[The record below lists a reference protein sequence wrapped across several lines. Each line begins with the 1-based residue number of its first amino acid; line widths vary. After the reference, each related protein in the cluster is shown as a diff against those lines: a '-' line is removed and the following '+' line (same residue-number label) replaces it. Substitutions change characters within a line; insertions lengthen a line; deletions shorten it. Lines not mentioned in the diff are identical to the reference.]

1 MRQRGYV
8 KISDKREIWGVRVA
22 LVEDGMAK
30 LHRNIKL
37 STS

>member
-22 LVEDGMAK
+22 LVEDGMVN
-30 LHRNIKL
+30 LYRYIKL